1 MDKPVIDQK
10 PTLDQIRWVFECLMV
25 ALSEGVSYRFL
36 LDEIM
41 GVYKQPGA
49 YEKLLPGL
57 EINNVLFEDHERRHP
72 EEGQ

>member
-1 MDKPVIDQK
+1 MNRPTIEQK

-25 ALSEGVSYRFL
+25 ALSEGASYRYL
-36 LDEIM
+36 LEIM
-41 GVYKQPGA
+41 GVDGQSGA

-57 EINNVLFEDHERRHP
+57 EINNVLFEEHERRHS